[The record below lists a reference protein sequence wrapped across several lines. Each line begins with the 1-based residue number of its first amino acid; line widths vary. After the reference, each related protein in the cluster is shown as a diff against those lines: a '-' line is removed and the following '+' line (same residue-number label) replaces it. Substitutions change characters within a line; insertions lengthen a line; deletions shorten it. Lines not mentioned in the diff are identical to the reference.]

1 MDDLDT
7 LLASMRNLPVD
18 PRLGEIDNAVIA
30 GIASRHQARVQMRT
44 MALVAIISLSVG
56 VLGSIVP
63 AESVRAA
70 TVFPLGAP
78 AALAPSSLLGGG
90 E

>member
-1 MDDLDT
+1 MDHLDT
-7 LLASMRNLPVD
+7 LLAGMKGLPVD
-18 PRLGEIDNAVIA
+18 PRLGAIDGAVLR
-30 GIASRHQARVQMRT
+30 GIASRRQARNQLRAMAIV
-44 MALVAIISLSVG
+44 ALVSLGVG
-56 VLGSIVP
+56 VAGSVVP
-63 AESVRAA
+63 SEPVRAA

>member
-1 MDDLDT
+1 MDHLDT
-7 LLASMRNLPVD
+7 LLAGMKGLPVD
-18 PRLGEIDNAVIA
+18 PRLAGIDGAVLR
-30 GIASRHQARVQMRT
+30 GIASRQQARNQLRAMAIV
-44 MALVAIISLSVG
+44 ALVSLGVG
-56 VLGSIVP
+56 VAGSVVP
-63 AESVRAA
+63 SEPVRAA

>member
-1 MDDLDT
+1 MNDLDT
-7 LLASMRNLPVD
+7 LFARMRDLPVD
-18 PRLGEIDNAVIA
+18 PRLGAMDEAVLA
-30 GIASRHQARVQMRT
+30 GLASRQQARTQMRA
-44 MALVAIISLSVG
+44 MALVAVVSLSVG
-56 VLGSIVP
+56 LLGSIVP
-63 AESVRAA
+63 AEPVRAA